1 MSLIFAIFETNDLK
15 IMTMPF
21 IMWEKYINVYWIIA
35 LKDHLSLRI
44 SVILQKLIQNLGFNS
59 IRISN
64 MPKNEKKLWYF
75 MKILRFINE
84 NHVIPI
90 IKTMLLPLHII
101 DQFIWLIRICEW
113 FDKPYVEI
121 GTILFIIYESIKK
134 KLMARQWDYFY
145 NIWRQNLN
153 KTTLKQILLNA
164 LYVHKCFL
172 QEWRR
177 LNIYWRAMSWKL
189 IKEILFQSILN

>member
-145 NIWRQNLN
+145 NIWCQNLN
-153 KTTLKQILLNA
+153 KITLK
-164 LYVHKCFL
+164 
-172 QEWRR
+172 
-177 LNIYWRAMSWKL
+177 
-189 IKEILFQSILN
+189 